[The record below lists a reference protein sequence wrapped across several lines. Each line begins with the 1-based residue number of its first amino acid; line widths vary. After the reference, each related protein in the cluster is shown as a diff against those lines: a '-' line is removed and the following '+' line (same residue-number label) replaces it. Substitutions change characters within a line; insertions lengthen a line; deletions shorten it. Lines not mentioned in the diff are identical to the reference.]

1 MKKVVQNSLYE
12 RRKNL
17 VQFPIF
23 DMIVIGFRN
32 ILGIS
37 TKTLK
42 VLIRFINDKVD
53 SRDISTKIMK
63 KI

>member
-1 MKKVVQNSLYE
+1 MKKVVQNSLNR